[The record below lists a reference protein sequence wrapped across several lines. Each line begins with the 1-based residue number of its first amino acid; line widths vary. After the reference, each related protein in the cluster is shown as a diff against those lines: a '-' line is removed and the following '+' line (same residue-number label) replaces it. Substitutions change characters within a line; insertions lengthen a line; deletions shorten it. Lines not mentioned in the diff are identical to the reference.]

1 MRLVMRDLTLYSMP
15 SSGNSYKVRLLLA
28 LLGRDYRHFPCE
40 TQSDELAQAKAAGH
54 LPLGKLPALHL
65 EDGTILSESNAILW
79 YLGSSTDWVPSDALT
94 QAQMLGWMFFEQ
106 NRHEPVVAVRASL
119 NTYPHLKE
127 QATPEVMAQLLEE
140 GHGLLQLMED
150 HLQGGAW
157 FAGQAPSL
165 ADIALYAYTHTAG
178 ERGGFAM
185 ERFPAIRD
193 WCARMAALPGY
204 VGLFNHG

>member
-1 MRLVMRDLTLYSMP
+1 MTDLTLYSMP

-28 LLGRDYRHFPCE
+28 LLGQDYRHVPCE
-40 TQSDELAQAKAAGH
+40 TQSAELEQAKAEGH

-65 EDGTILSESNAILW
+65 GDGTVLSESNAILW
-79 YLGSSTDWVPSDALT
+79 YLAAGSEWVPGDPLT

-119 NTYPHLKE
+119 NSYPHLKD
-127 QATPEVMAQLLEE
+127 QAVPQVMAELLEN
-140 GHGLLQLMED
+140 GHALLQLMED
-150 HLQGGAW
+150 HLQGRDW

-178 ERGGFAM
+178 TRGGFEM
-185 ERFPAIRD
+185 DRFPALNA

-204 VGLFNHG
+204 VGLFDHA

>member
-1 MRLVMRDLTLYSMP
+1 MSDLTLYSMP

-28 LLGRDYRHFPCE
+28 LLGRDYRHVPCE
-40 TQSDELAQAKAAGH
+40 TQSAELEQARAAGH

-65 EDGTILSESNAILW
+65 GDGTILSESNAILW
-79 YLGSSTDWVPSDALT
+79 YLGSSTDWVPGDPLT

-119 NTYPHLKE
+119 ISYPHLKG
-127 QATPEVMAQLLEE
+127 QATPEVMAQLLKE

-150 HLQGGAW
+150 HLQGRAW
-157 FAGQAPSL
+157 FAGKAPSL

-178 ERGGFAM
+178 DRGGFEM
-185 ERFPAIRD
+185 DRFAAIND

-204 VGLFNHG
+204 VGVFDHG

>member
-1 MRLVMRDLTLYSMP
+1 MGDLTLYSMP

-28 LLGRDYRHFPCE
+28 LLGRVYRHVPCE
-40 TQSDELAQAKAAGH
+40 TQSGELERAKRAGH

-65 EDGTILSESNAILW
+65 GDGTVLSESNAILW
-79 YLGSSTDWVPSDALT
+79 YLAAGSAWIPDDRLT

-119 NTYPHLKE
+119 NTYPHLKD
-127 QATPEVMAQLLEE
+127 QATPEVMAELLEN
-140 GHGLLQLMED
+140 GRALLHLMED
-150 HLQGGAW
+150 HMRGREW
-157 FAGQAPSL
+157 FAGQAASL

-178 ERGGFAM
+178 ERGGFEM
-185 ERFPAIRD
+185 NRFPSLTR

-204 VGLFNHG
+204 VGLFDHG